1 MGRHSQ
7 CWVID
12 FFLLFFFGSGN
23 IFSCGHTA
31 PTLVMC
37 GSHSTYSIKPWTL
50 SWTETTLHC
59 SSWHWHLSSERDLGL
74 LSPSFGR
81 GSRGIGGLQS
91 LLPSPWKTRRRRG
104 PVTGKTVN
112 NCVCQHHRLPRA
124 HCCLVKGGA
133 APPIKARWWC
143 WWCHWFAA
151 VCYVVSMA
159 PGDRWMC
166 VGYCYLE
173 VWLDIYWEQPCWSG
187 LKDDWGLCGSVE
199 KTCSQVCGIPM

>member
-1 MGRHSQ
+1 MVVIPPTASNLEHWAGQKLHSIA
-7 CWVID
+7 VLGID
-12 FFLLFFFGSGN
+12 ICLQ
-23 IFSCGHTA
+23 
-31 PTLVMC
+31 
-37 GSHSTYSIKPWTL
+37 
-50 SWTETTLHC
+50 
-59 SSWHWHLSSERDLGL
+59 
-74 LSPSFGR
+74 
-81 GSRGIGGLQS
+81 RGIWGCYHHPLGEGQEVS
-91 LLPSPWKTRRRRG
+91 EGCNHFSPHLLRGEPWQTRRRRG
-104 PVTGKTVN
+104 PVTGKAVS

-151 VCYVVSMA
+151 VCCVVSMA

-166 VGYCYLE
+166 VGCCYLE

-199 KTCSQVCGIPM
+199 KTRSQVCGIPM